1 MPSWHFTGRE
11 WNRRERNESAFLLL
25 AVIFLLL
32 GLLGMTAFFH
42 AGVNVIKLL
51 VFLTDGFE
59 LCVGFRMSL
68 FKRCIL
74 LVQKFLIVLAVG
86 AYLQELSSDSVIV
99 FQFLFMFRL
108 VLRLRLVELDF
119 L

>member
-1 MPSWHFTGRE
+1 MF
-11 WNRRERNESAFLLL
+11 WNGIEGKELSFFLL
-25 AVIFLLL
+25 AVIFLLM
-32 GLLGMTAFFH
+32 GLLDKASFFH

-51 VFLTDGFE
+51 VFLTDSFE
-59 LCVGFRMSL
+59 RCISFCVSL

-74 LVQKFLIVLAVG
+74 LVQKFLIVIAMR
-86 AYLQELSSDSVIV
+86 AYLQDLSFHSVIV
-99 FQFLFMFRL
+99 LQFLFVLGF

>member
-1 MPSWHFTGRE
+1 ME
-11 WNRRERNESAFLLL
+11 WNESAFLLL
-25 AVIFLLL
+25 SMIFLLM
-32 GLLGMTAFFH
+32 GLLGMAAFFH
-42 AGVNVIKLL
+42 AGVNAIKLL

-59 LCVGFRMSL
+59 LCVGFRMSF
-68 FKRCIL
+68 FKCCIL

-86 AYLQELSSDSVIV
+86 AYLQELSFHSVLV
-99 FQFLFMFRL
+99 LQFLFVLGF